1 MIENLLFD
9 LRYAVRMLL
18 RAPGFS
24 LIAIASMA
32 LGVGATTAIYS
43 VIDATLLHPL
53 PYPHPSELVR
63 VEANLPGVGAHDV
76 GLSTPEL
83 RDLQNSGIFKYASLS
98 FFGTNNL
105 TGSAQPASIAS
116 KSVSPSYFAVLGVD
130 AQLGRTFDPHDA
142 TPGFNNEVVISDGLW
157 KSAFGADPHIIG
169 KTLRLDNDPAHV
181 VGVMPASFRDQGQT
195 SKERGTGLWAACR
208 VFGGPAPPPMRGT
221 RFPFDT
227 IA

>member
-1 MIENLLFD
+1 
-9 LRYAVRMLL
+9 MLH
-18 RAPGFS
+18 RSPGFS
-24 LIAIASMA
+24 LIAIATMA

-63 VEANLPGVGAHDV
+63 IEANLPGVGAHDI
-76 GLSTPEL
+76 GISIPEL
-83 RDLQNSGIFKYASLS
+83 KDLQNSGIFQYVSLS

-142 TPGFNNEVVISDGLW
+142 TPGFTPEVVISDGLW
-157 KSAFGADPHIIG
+157 KRAFGADPHILG
-169 KTLRLDNDPAHV
+169 KSLRLDNDVYHV
-181 VGVMPASFRDQGQT
+181 VGVMPAGFRDQGQT
-195 SKERGTGLWAACR
+195 SERAQYRIVGGGRICRRPRPAADAR
-208 VFGGPAPPPMRGT
+208 HAFPLRDHRAPS
-221 RFPFDT
+221 
-227 IA
+227 AWSLA